1 MFGKMPI
8 AHDGSPGGSRA
19 LANGPELAT
28 RPEVGLA
35 MIFVGQLPRFPTGA
49 ASAFEKVVARLRS
62 LREPRWSHANR
73 ILSLGVRCRVSS
85 NSCGATDMVSWSS
98 PIWATRTIQ
107 SNHRQHDTS
116 ARRACAL
123 QSDDREVSQTRA
135 RVLSHL
141 TQPHGARGRS
151 PSFPAQFSSPRPIGG
166 RRSISG
172 PTGPEGR
179 VFVGSEGRKFI
190 ITESC
195 DGASLTTARWRSRA
209 RITGCCFS
217 IASLPCDLQTL
228 RSSR

>member
-1 MFGKMPI
+1 
-8 AHDGSPGGSRA
+8 
-19 LANGPELAT
+19 
-28 RPEVGLA
+28 
-35 MIFVGQLPRFPTGA
+35 MIFVEQLPRFPTGVGGTPRRV
-49 ASAFEKVVARLRS
+49 ASAFEKVVASAAKFARAQLVACG
-62 LREPRWSHANR
+62 SH
-73 ILSLGVRCRVSS
+73 ISLGVRCRVSS

-135 RVLSHL
+135 RVLPHL
-141 TQPHGARGRS
+141 TQPHGARARS

-179 VFVGSEGRKFI
+179 VFVGSEGRKSI
-190 ITESC
+190 ITESG